1 VNRRMSLQ
9 KRHDLFA
16 GERLIFEETLR
27 ERFEIL
33 ALLGDVPRCFG
44 ETGLHQPSHFCVVF
58 SRWPRT
64 RFAGVRS

>member
-1 VNRRMSLQ
+1 MPLQ
-9 KRHDLFA
+9 KLHECA

-44 ETGLHQPSHFCVVF
+44 ETGRRIFASIFCPVASDTVCW
-58 SRWPRT
+58 RPME
-64 RFAGVRS
+64 